1 MRKTRYL
8 FKKIGASKGIFHA
21 RMDMIKDRNNKDFT
35 ETKEIRRDD
44 KNTQNNYAKMFFMV
58 RSLATSYDELTH

>member
-21 RMDMIKDRNNKDFT
+21 RMDRINDRNGKDLI
-35 ETKEIRRDD
+35 EVQEIMKR
-44 KNTQNNYAKMFFMV
+44 
-58 RSLATSYDELTH
+58 